1 MPYDPEDEA
10 GWNALPTASSNEDVD
25 TVADSVGPLHTGK
38 EPYRYC
44 SKHFAGQQLKLVS
57 EPEKVLS
64 TLQSLL
70 RTSHCTTTENAWLLR
85 G

>member
-10 GWNALPTASSNEDVD
+10 GWNALPTASSDDDVD

-38 EPYRYC
+38 EPYSYC
-44 SKHFAGQQLKLVS
+44 SKHFAGQQLTLVS
-57 EPEKVLS
+57 EPEKVHS
-64 TLQSLL
+64 TLHSLL
-70 RTSHCTTTENAWLLR
+70 RSLHTQLRTAWLPR